1 MNYGRAF
8 DLLTVRG
15 NFVSNEDSLQLK
27 LTPVFGITNGDN
39 QFAIALK
46 TDDTVFAEVF
56 ESEKASCCF
65 LSH

>member
-46 TDDTVFAEVF
+46 TE
-56 ESEKASCCF
+56 
-65 LSH
+65 